1 MSRVVVDA
9 SVVVKWFT
17 QEDQRGEALSLR
29 QSHMDGG
36 LTLTAPALLAYEVAN
51 ALRYNPS
58 LTTEDQ
64 ERAAM
69 ALFLMG
75 IVLEPPTQ
83 GGMVKAV
90 ELADRYDITIYDAAY
105 LSLAVQRDVTLVTA
119 DVRLAEKAAEMGR
132 ITDLASFA
140 DG

>member
-17 QEDQRGEALSLR
+17 REEQRGEALSLR
-29 QSHMDGG
+29 RSHVDGG
-36 LTLTAPALLAYEVAN
+36 LTLTAPTLLVYEVVN

-58 LTTEDQ
+58 LTAEDQ
-64 ERAAM
+64 ERAAA

-75 IVLEPPTQ
+75 IEFEPPTP
-83 GGMVKAV
+83 GGMAGAV

-105 LSLAVQRDVTLVTA
+105 LSMAIQRDITLVTA
-119 DVRLAEKAAEMGR
+119 DVRLAEKAAETGR
-132 ITDLASFA
+132 IVDLASFA